1 MRVLTD
7 LLFQWV
13 DGAFAV
19 DAHRRVTFWNPACEE
34 LLGIPAH
41 EAIGRPCMDVLRA
54 CDGSG
59 KRSSGTDCSVARL
72 VRGGAAPMAEPLWLG
87 QKDGARRPL
96 WLSVILVP
104 SQWRDVWPVVH
115 LLQSKAPAAMIRDQE
130 QTAAGKYPGGARSA
144 QQRNG
149 PGLPPSALLTARE
162 REILCRIARGQPAQ
176 AISRAL
182 CISAVTVRNH
192 IQHLI
197 TKLGLHSQI
206 EAVAYAYRNNLVAA
220 IPQRETASDVA
231 DGNPG

>member
-7 LLFQWV
+7 LLFRWV

-41 EAIGRPCMDVLRA
+41 EAIGRPCMDVLQA

-59 KRSSGTDCSVARL
+59 KRFCGTDCSVAQL

-104 SQWRDVWPVVH
+104 SQWRDVWTVVH
-115 LLQSKAPAAMIRDQE
+115 LLQPRVPAAMTRDQE
-130 QTAAGKYPGGARSA
+130 QTAAGKYPDGARSA
-144 QQRNG
+144 QHRNG
-149 PGLPPSALLTARE
+149 PGLPLSALLTARE
-162 REILCRIARGQPAQ
+162 REILCRLARGQPAQ
-176 AISRAL
+176 AIAQAL

-197 TKLGLHSQI
+197 AKLGLHSQI
-206 EAVAYAYRNNLVAA
+206 EAVAFAYRNNLVAA
-220 IPQRETASDVA
+220 VPQREPASHVA
-231 DGNPG
+231 SGDPG

>member
-59 KRSSGTDCSVARL
+59 KRFCGTDCSVAQL

-87 QKDGARRPL
+87 HKDGARRPL

-104 SQWRDVWPVVH
+104 SQWKDVWTVVH
-115 LLQSKAPAAMIRDQE
+115 LLQSRVPAAKPRGQE
-130 QTAAGKYPGGARSA
+130 RADVGTYRGGARNA
-144 QQRNG
+144 QDWNDSC
-149 PGLPPSALLTARE
+149 LPRLPLLTARE
-162 REILCRIARGQPAQ
+162 REILGLLAQGHPAG
-176 AISRAL
+176 AISRRL

-192 IQHLI
+192 IQHLLG
-197 TKLGLHSQI
+197 KLGLHSQI
-206 EAVAYAYRNNLVAA
+206 EAVAYAHRNNLALKA
-220 IPQRETASDVA
+220 QQREPAPHLAGEGVQ
-231 DGNPG
+231 